1 MFCKRRITVIIAVT
15 ALCAAMQ
22 PRQILQA
29 FREETVLLPV
39 KQGVLEG
46 TWTWPDG
53 NGPWPAA
60 LLIQGSGPLDRDGN
74 GPGGAGAG
82 EMALLARGLAER
94 GTAVLRFD
102 KAGTGRSPV
111 IRREEDLRW
120 EDGTE
125 YAVLWTERMRQRKE
139 VSAFFLIG
147 HSEGALTALEAA
159 RRTDPDGVILL
170 ASPGFPAGTVLRLQ
184 LISRVP
190 WLYGEAD
197 RVLSELEQGR
207 PAENTD
213 ERLNLLFRPSVQP
226 FLKGLLQDDPR
237 RSIRALSCLVLMIQG
252 DRDSQVGT
260 KNGKALQQAAR
271 DGEFRIISGMNHVLK
286 TVPSDRDSQEESY
299 GNPLIPLSP
308 GLADMTARWIQRRS
322 SQRDIQKKTDREN
335 RGQPP

>member
-15 ALCAAMQ
+15 ALCAVMQ

-82 EMALLARGLAER
+82 EMALLARGLAEQ

-111 IRREEDLRW
+111 IRREEDLLW
-120 EDGTE
+120 EDGTA
-125 YAVLWTERMRQRKE
+125 YAILWTERMRQRKE

-159 RRTDPDGVILL
+159 RRTDPDGVVLL
-170 ASPGFPAGTVLRLQ
+170 ASPGFPAGTVLCPPLRTAGFPGCTERRTEPCQNWNRAGLQRIQMNGSISFSGRLY
-184 LISRVP
+184 S
-190 WLYGEAD
+190 
-197 RVLSELEQGR
+197 
-207 PAENTD
+207 
-213 ERLNLLFRPSVQP
+213 LF
-226 FLKGLLQDDPR
+226 
-237 RSIRALSCLVLMIQG
+237 
-252 DRDSQVGT
+252 
-260 KNGKALQQAAR
+260 
-271 DGEFRIISGMNHVLK
+271 
-286 TVPSDRDSQEESY
+286 
-299 GNPLIPLSP
+299 
-308 GLADMTARWIQRRS
+308 
-322 SQRDIQKKTDREN
+322 
-335 RGQPP
+335 